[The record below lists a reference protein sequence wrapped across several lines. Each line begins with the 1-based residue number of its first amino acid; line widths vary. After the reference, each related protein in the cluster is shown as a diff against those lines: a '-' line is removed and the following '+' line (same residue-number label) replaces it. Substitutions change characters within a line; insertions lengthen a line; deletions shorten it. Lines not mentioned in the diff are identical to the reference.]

1 MLTRDNMLLC
11 VCVTAML
18 VFRVFRNERKMRL
31 KIAHS
36 VLQALALIIS
46 AVGLKAV
53 FDSHNLA
60 PTPHANL
67 FTLHS
72 WIGIVT
78 VILFG
83 IQVSIAAVTQ
93 Y

>member
-1 MLTRDNMLLC
+1 
-11 VCVTAML
+11 ML
-18 VFRVFRNERKMRL
+18 VYRVFRYERKMRL
-31 KIAHS
+31 KLLHS

-60 PTPHANL
+60 AVPHANL
-67 FTLHS
+67 YTLHS
-72 WIGIVT
+72 WIGLIT

-83 IQVSIAAVTQ
+83 IQVALAAVFEKT
-93 Y
+93 